1 LATTLKVTWYFPDSF
16 NLSRFTVAI
25 FLVTWTFPVETVLP
39 LGDLTVIEFDCLLL
53 PEITSNASPNVNF
66 TDVGISEMVLSAAGE
81 LFISSVCAEAG
92 WLEIISAPTIDKAV
106 HNFLTLC
113 NLFTYLPI
121 HPPSTVIVDPC
132 K

>member
-1 LATTLKVTWYFPDSF
+1 M
-16 NLSRFTVAI
+16 
-25 FLVTWTFPVETVLP
+25 ETVLP

-53 PEITSNASPNVNF
+53 PEITSKASPKVSF
-66 TDVGISEMVLSAAGE
+66 TDVGITEIVLSALGE
-81 LFISSVCAEAG
+81 LFTSSVCAEAG

-106 HNFLTLC
+106 HNFLTLW

-121 HPPSTVIVDPC
+121 HPPSTVMVEPC